1 MNSQDDNS
9 KAFGIRVS
17 LPDGDPFTRLL
28 DEGWNATH
36 WYATQ
41 TARDLAMQDMQ
52 KEHEYSRN
60 GDKPALVFESIQ
72 RSHS

>member
-1 MNSQDDNS
+1 MNSPDENS
-9 KAFGIRVS
+9 KTFGISVS
-17 LPDGDPFTRLL
+17 LPAGDPFTRLL

-41 TARDLAMQDMQ
+41 TARDLAMLDMQ

-60 GDKPALVFESIQ
+60 GDKPALVFEAIQ
-72 RSHS
+72 SSHS

>member
-1 MNSQDDNS
+1 MNSQDENS
-9 KAFGIRVS
+9 KAFGISVS
-17 LPDGDPFTRLL
+17 LPAGDPFTRLL
-28 DEGWNATH
+28 DEGWNVTH

-60 GDKPALVFESIQ
+60 GDKPALVFEAIQ